1 MLTHYMR
8 MHLLPLF
15 YTLTGLFSDDSRFAY
30 PDTGCFILLIRYLMR
45 PDMLRGVLSS
55 LYPITG
61 IFTFF
66 YFLIS
71 LILDILDSLL
81 VSFLYSFVIMCGHY
95 IYCWWYWFIKVDF
108 IACSGYFRLNVYT
121 WGFLLTYM
129 HHRLSSRLFFHVF
142 WEAGRNKFRIW

>member
-55 LYPITG
+55 LSDYWY
-61 IFTFF
+61 F
-66 YFLIS
+66 YFL
-71 LILDILDSLL
+71 LFPHFLDSRYIGLTTCFIPLFICDYVWTLYILL
-81 VSFLYSFVIMCGHY
+81 VIL
-95 IYCWWYWFIKVDF
+95 IYQ
-108 IACSGYFRLNVYT
+108 
-121 WGFLLTYM
+121 
-129 HHRLSSRLFFHVF
+129 SRFY
-142 WEAGRNKFRIW
+142 